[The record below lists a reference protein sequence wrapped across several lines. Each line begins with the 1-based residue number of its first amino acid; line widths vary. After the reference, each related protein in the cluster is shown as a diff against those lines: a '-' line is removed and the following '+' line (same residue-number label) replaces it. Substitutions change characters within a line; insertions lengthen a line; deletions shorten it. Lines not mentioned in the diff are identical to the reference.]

1 MAGGNRRILLARL
14 PSGKLVAEDF
24 EMEDGPIPSPGPG
37 QLLVRTR
44 ILSLDPANRAWM
56 QGATY
61 RSKLEGGTVM
71 AGLAIS
77 EVLESRDPAFS
88 PGDLVEADSG
98 WQAYAAIDAAKAIK
112 HPPEPELTHLLS
124 VYGTSPLTAHVGL
137 FEIGGLKPGE
147 TLVVTAAAGSVGTAV
162 GQIARIAGA
171 RVVGIAGGPEKCRWL
186 VEELGFDAAVDYK
199 AGAVGAQLREAAPDG
214 VDLLFDNVGGAVL
227 DSCIFAMNEHGRIV
241 CCGAVASYD
250 GEKPTAGPRAVP
262 GVLIVRRLTMR
273 GFILYDHP
281 QATESAMA
289 DLRAWHAD
297 GRFRAIEDV
306 LEGLDSAPQG
316 LVGLLAGENRGKR
329 MVRVS

>member
-1 MAGGNRRILLARL
+1 MAGNRRVILAKL
-14 PSGKLVAEDF
+14 PTGKLAASDF
-24 EMEDGPIPSPGPG
+24 ELEEAPMPQPGPG
-37 QLLVRTR
+37 QLLLRTR

-71 AGLAIS
+71 AGLAVS
-77 EVLESRDPAFS
+77 EVLESRDPGFVA
-88 PGDLVEADSG
+88 GDLVEADSG
-98 WQAYAAIDAAKAIK
+98 WQTYAVIDAAVAKKRPAV
-112 HPPEPELTHLLS
+112 PQLTHLMS

-137 FEIGGLKPGE
+137 FEIGDLKAGD
-147 TLVVTAAAGSVGTAV
+147 TVVVTAAAGSVGTAV

-186 VEELGFDAAVDYK
+186 VEELGFDAAIDYK
-199 AGAVGAQLREAAPDG
+199 AGGLGAQLREAVPG
-214 VDLLFDNVGGAVL
+214 GIDLLFDNVGGAVL
-227 DSCIFAMNEHGRIV
+227 DACIFAMNEHGRII

-250 GEKPTAGPRAVP
+250 GDKPTAGPRGVP
-262 GVLIVRRLTMR
+262 GVLIVRRLSMR

-281 QATESAMA
+281 EATERAM
-289 DLRAWHAD
+289 DDIRSWQAD

-306 LEGLDSAPQG
+306 LEGLEAAPAG